1 MKPIQAATK
10 EGQSLWLDFISRDLL
25 ESGALQ
31 ELIAAGDIRGVTSNP
46 SIFEK
51 AIASSDEY
59 TADVRRLA
67 QAGWRAPQIFDVL
80 AIDDIRAAAD
90 AFHPLYQETD
100 GGDGFVSI
108 EVDPALANETEATIA
123 EARRL
128 WETINRPNLMV
139 KIPATKAGLPAIE
152 TCIAAGININVTLI
166 FSLERYAE
174 VIDAYLRG
182 LERRHEQGGALKYV
196 ASVASFFVS
205 RVDVLVDQK
214 LDELVAEGGPQAE
227 RAQSLLGKAAIA
239 NAKLAYAQFEGAFY
253 SERFEAL
260 AAHGARVQRPLW
272 ASTSTKNPAYPDTYY
287 VDNLVGLH
295 TVNTL
300 PPATLDAFR
309 EHGDGAPRLQ
319 EGFSAARAQFEAIES
334 LGISMR
340 AVTDQLEEE
349 GVRKFIEAFQRM
361 MKTIQ
366 ARARDFKKELGVLQY
381 GYVEALEALQQG
393 DVARRIWAED
403 PALWSDDPAQVE
415 EISQRLGWLTLPDD
429 TSRLA
434 SLDALVADLKAED
447 IEQVV
452 LLGMGGS
459 SLGAD
464 ALRRMFP
471 SRSGI
476 ELLVLDSTD
485 PDSIRWVERRAPAAK
500 SFFIAASK
508 SGTTTEPR
516 TLLDHFFARAKR
528 SLGKQASAHFGVI
541 TDPGSKLEA
550 FAREQGFRHVF
561 AARSTVGGRYSALTM
576 FGLVHAAVLGLDVA
590 AMLSGGAALAA
601 ACGPRAAIPANPG
614 LALGAIMGAAWK
626 QGRDKLT
633 LVADPG
639 LEPLADWIEQLVAE
653 SSGKNG
659 VGILPVI
666 GEPAGYASVYGDD
679 RLLVYLRRDGTHDRR
694 LRGWVKAGLP
704 VAVLETPLDEASLGG
719 AFFQWELAT
728 AVACH
733 LLGVN
738 AFDQPNV
745 QLAKQ
750 RAASL
755 LAALSET
762 SQLPQLPTLWS
773 GEGVTISGE
782 GEPLQGDALS
792 KVLQEMLAGLP
803 AGEPVVFLFYLRNQ
817 EAVLKRYSKV
827 RRALRDKTGRA
838 STFGF
843 GPRYLHSTGQLHK
856 GGRNEGLFLVVT
868 VDPVKDV
875 PVQGEAFTF
884 GNLLHAQAIGDLQA
898 LKAAGRRAYA
908 LHLTAPASERS
919 LAEALKA
926 AIATN

>member
-1 MKPIQAATK
+1 MRPIQAATK

-25 ESGALQ
+25 ESGALK

-51 AIASSDEY
+51 AIATSDEY

-67 QAGWRAPQIFDVL
+67 QAGWKAPQIFDVL

-100 GGDGFVSI
+100 GGDGYVSI
-108 EVDPALANETEATIA
+108 EVDPALANETETTIA

-152 TCIAAGININVTLI
+152 TCIAEGININVTLI

-182 LERRHEQGGALKYV
+182 LERRLEQGGSLQYV

-205 RVDVLVDQK
+205 RVDVLVDEK
-214 LDELVAEGGPQAE
+214 LGAIAAEGGNQAE
-227 RAQSLLGKAAIA
+227 RAKSLLGKAAIA

-253 SERFEAL
+253 SERFEVL
-260 AAHGARVQRPLW
+260 AGHGARVQRPLW
-272 ASTSTKNPAYPDTYY
+272 ASTSTKNPDYPATYY

-295 TVNTL
+295 TVNTV
-300 PPATLDAFR
+300 PPVTLDAFR
-309 EHGDGAPRLQ
+309 EHGDGSPRLQ
-319 EGFSAARAQFEAIES
+319 EGLSAARAQLAAIES
-334 LGISMR
+334 LGISMTD
-340 AVTDQLEEE
+340 VTDQLEEE
-349 GVRKFIEAFQRM
+349 GVQKFIEAFQRM
-361 MKTIQ
+361 MKTIR
-366 ARARDFKKELGVLQY
+366 ARARSFKKELGVLQE
-381 GYVEALEALQQG
+381 GYVEALETLRRD
-393 DVARRIWAED
+393 DVTRRILAED
-403 PALWSDDPAQVE
+403 PSLWSQEPAKVE
-415 EISQRLGWLTLPDD
+415 EITRRLGWLTLPEDGG
-429 TSRLA
+429 RLA
-434 SLDALVADLKAED
+434 VLDTFMEDLKMKD

-471 SRSGI
+471 SRTGI

-485 PDSIRWVERRAPAAK
+485 PDSIRWVERRAPVAK
-500 SFFIAASK
+500 SFYLAASK

-516 TLLDHFFARAKR
+516 TLLDHFFARAKH
-528 SLGKQASAHFGVI
+528 SVGKKAPEHFGVI

-550 FAREQGFRHVF
+550 LAREKGFRIF
-561 AARSTVGGRYSALTM
+561 TARSTVGGRYSALTY
-576 FGLVHAAVLGLDVA
+576 FGLVHAAVLGMDVGA
-590 AMLSGGAALAA
+590 LLKGAGAMAA
-601 ACGPRAAIPANPG
+601 ACGPRTTVPANPG
-614 LALGAIMGAAWK
+614 LTLGAAMGAAWK

-633 LVADPG
+633 LITDPG
-639 LEPLADWIEQLVAE
+639 LEPLADWIEQLIAE
-653 SSGKNG
+653 SSGKEG

-666 GEPAGYASVYGDD
+666 GEPPGYASAYGDD

-694 LRGWVKAGLP
+694 MRGWIKAALP
-704 VAVLETPLDEASLGG
+704 VVVLETPPGEASLGA

-745 QLAKQ
+745 QLAKE

-762 SQLPQLPTLWS
+762 SQLPLLPTLWS
-773 GEGVTISGE
+773 GDGVTISGGGAPLE
-782 GEPLQGDALS
+782 GESLAAAL
-792 KVLQEMLAGLP
+792 KGMLAGLP
-803 AGEPVVFLFYLRNQ
+803 AGEPVVLLFYIRNQ
-817 EAVLKRYSKV
+817 EAVLSRYSKV

-868 VDPVKDV
+868 TDPVKDV
-875 PVQGEAFTF
+875 PVQGEPFTF

-898 LKAAGRRAYA
+898 LEAAGRRAYA
-908 LHLTAPASERS
+908 LHLTAPVNERT
-919 LAEALKA
+919 LAEAFKA
-926 AIATN
+926 AIAAL